1 MQALDT
7 RHPAV
12 RDVNAPHEPDPS
24 DASLPH
30 RARPKVCVFTSV
42 HRADDHRL
50 RKESRSLVSAGYDL
64 VMVAP
69 HERDETIDNYRVRA
83 IPRPLTRPERMTRTA
98 WSAYSAA
105 RREQA
110 AIYHFHD
117 PELLP
122 LALLLKMQGK
132 RVIYDAHEDVPR
144 DIMLKTYIPKLPRWL
159 LAQFARVAE
168 KGSAMLLDGVVVA
181 SDHMI
186 RGFRAARR
194 VISVRNFPDLARF
207 QAQQRRANSP
217 EFRIIYI
224 GSLAAVRGVRKLVEA
239 LPHVRPDLNV
249 RLSLYGELDPPGFFE
264 ELQKL
269 PGWQYVDFGGSLD
282 HNDVPQALA
291 SAHVG
296 MACLQPTETYI
307 SAIPTKLYEYLAAGL
322 PLIASNF
329 PLYRAIV
336 EKHRCGLCVDPT
348 DPVAIAH
355 AIEQLADHPEQRE
368 ELGRRGR
375 ALSGAYAWAG
385 EAGKL
390 LDLYADVLSRAV

>member
-12 RDVNAPHEPDPS
+12 RDVNAPREPGPS
-24 DASLPH
+24 DDSLPH

-110 AIYHFHD
+110 ALYHFHD

-186 RGFRAARR
+186 GGFRAARR

-207 QAQQRRANSP
+207 QAQQRRANCP

-224 GSLAAVRGVRKLVEA
+224 GSLSAVRGVRKLVEA
-239 LPHVRPDLNV
+239 LPHVRPDLSV
-249 RLSLYGELDPPGFFE
+249 RFESL
-264 ELQKL
+264 
-269 PGWQYVDFGGSLD
+269 
-282 HNDVPQALA
+282 
-291 SAHVG
+291 
-296 MACLQPTETYI
+296 
-307 SAIPTKLYEYLAAGL
+307 
-322 PLIASNF
+322 
-329 PLYRAIV
+329 
-336 EKHRCGLCVDPT
+336 
-348 DPVAIAH
+348 
-355 AIEQLADHPEQRE
+355 
-368 ELGRRGR
+368 RGT
-375 ALSGAYAWAG
+375 
-385 EAGKL
+385 
-390 LDLYADVLSRAV
+390 